1 MKRLFTTA
9 FLLISLIG
17 LLAACGGSSSGS
29 SSGGSEKLTIGTQTY
44 TETKIVGYMF
54 KALIEEATDISVDM
68 KLDLAT
74 SPVVIKAMQND
85 ELQIS
90 TQYTGTAL
98 DSFFSIENPEDP
110 EATLEQAK
118 RDFGSDEFNFKWLDP
133 LGFENTYA
141 LTVRKDLADEH
152 NLEKLSDIANIA
164 GDLSAGFDTSWLERE
179 NDGYPAFVEKYGFEF
194 GSTLPMEI
202 GLVYDAVKNEEV
214 DIVLAYSTDARIAAY
229 DLVILEDDLN
239 FFPPYDA
246 SPVVTNDVAEKHP
259 EVIEAIEQLVDKI
272 DVMTIGELNGRVDLD
287 GEEPEDVAIDF
298 LKSNGLLD

>member
-110 EATLEQAK
+110 EAT
-118 RDFGSDEFNFKWLDP
+118 
-133 LGFENTYA
+133 
-141 LTVRKDLADEH
+141 
-152 NLEKLSDIANIA
+152 
-164 GDLSAGFDTSWLERE
+164 
-179 NDGYPAFVEKYGFEF
+179 
-194 GSTLPMEI
+194 
-202 GLVYDAVKNEEV
+202 
-214 DIVLAYSTDARIAAY
+214 
-229 DLVILEDDLN
+229 
-239 FFPPYDA
+239 
-246 SPVVTNDVAEKHP
+246 
-259 EVIEAIEQLVDKI
+259 
-272 DVMTIGELNGRVDLD
+272 
-287 GEEPEDVAIDF
+287 
-298 LKSNGLLD
+298 